1 MNFYIEEKEKFS
13 GLQSNS
19 HKLLNT
25 LKKNK
30 IVNNSNNFQQL
41 LEINNLID
49 ILNSKI
55 INLNENINIEP
66 NRNGNLNIIK
76 TINNDNKAIQ
86 DIIPILFMYRL
97 LLNP

>member
-1 MNFYIEEKEKFS
+1 MNFYIEEKKLFS

-66 NRNGNLNIIK
+66 NRKGNLNIIK
-76 TINNDNKAIQ
+76 TINNDNKAIK

>member
-1 MNFYIEEKEKFS
+1 MNFYIEEKELFS
-13 GLQSNS
+13 GLQSIS

-55 INLNENINIEP
+55 INLNENINIET
-66 NRNGNLNIIK
+66 NRIGNLNIIN
-76 TINNDNKAIQ
+76 TIHNDNKAIK
-86 DIIPILFMYRL
+86 DIIPILFIYRL

>member
-1 MNFYIEEKEKFS
+1 MNFYIEEKQLFS

-66 NRNGNLNIIK
+66 NRKGNLNIIK

>member
-1 MNFYIEEKEKFS
+1 MNFYIEEKELFS
-13 GLQSNS
+13 GLQSNY
-19 HKLLNT
+19 HKLLNI

-55 INLNENINIEP
+55 INLNENINIET
-66 NRNGNLNIIK
+66 NSNGNLNIIK
-76 TINNDNKAIQ
+76 TIHNDNKAIK

>member
-1 MNFYIEEKEKFS
+1 MNFYIEEKELFS
-13 GLQSNS
+13 GLQSNY
-19 HKLLNT
+19 HKLLNI

-55 INLNENINIEP
+55 INLNENINKET
-66 NRNGNLNIIK
+66 NRIGNLNIIN
-76 TINNDNKAIQ
+76 TIHNDNKAIK